1 MGKVALKAESHTY
14 WESVTLTGT
23 FLSELTNTSV
33 GAMRLFIGTGGSA
46 NESAT
51 KTEDALAE
59 SRNAR
64 IAAKSLSLCDPEVLA
79 AC

>member
-1 MGKVALKAESHTY
+1 MGRPESGVTY
-14 WESVTLTGT
+14 VLGICDVDRDIPL
-23 FLSELTNTSV
+23 LSELTNTSV
-33 GAMRLFIGTGGSA
+33 GAMRLFIGTGGPA

-51 KTEDALAE
+51 KTEDAVAE